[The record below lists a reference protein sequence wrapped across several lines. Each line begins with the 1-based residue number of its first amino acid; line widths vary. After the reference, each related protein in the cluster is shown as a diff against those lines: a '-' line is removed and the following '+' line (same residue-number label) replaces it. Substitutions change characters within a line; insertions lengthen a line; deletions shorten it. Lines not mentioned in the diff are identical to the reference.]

1 MVVTG
6 GAAAGHCNLWNRT
19 EAGGGEGW
27 AGLGW
32 AGLAGLAGWASQC

>member
-27 AGLGW
+27 AGL
-32 AGLAGLAGWASQC
+32 AGLAGLASVDSN